1 MDSAK
6 LQSNGTV
13 DPPVA
18 GSADDQ
24 VIELARNQ
32 TLVITRAR
40 TQPAPPSE
48 QPGDDCLRLLNSQG
62 ATTLTI
68 RLTAAGPVV
77 EISGGS
83 MALKVDGDLAIA
95 ARRLL
100 LHGSEAVSISSDAD
114 TRIVA
119 GQNLVTQGRRQEIT
133 ATHGD
138 ARVYANDDV
147 KIDGERIR
155 MNC

>member
-1 MDSAK
+1 MDK
-6 LQSNGTV
+6 LAEQTNDAVVPSFAASG
-13 DPPVA
+13 
-18 GSADDQ
+18 DDQ

-40 TQPAPPSE
+40 MQPAPPAE
-48 QPGDDCLRLLNSQG
+48 EPGDDCLRLLNAQG
-62 ATTLTI
+62 ATSLTI
-68 RLTAAGPVV
+68 RLTSGGPVV

-100 LHGSEAVSISSDAD
+100 LHGSEGVAISTDAD
-114 TRIVA
+114 AQIVA
-119 GQNLVTQGRRQEIT
+119 GQNLMTQGRRQEVT

-138 ARVYANDDV
+138 VRVYANDDV

>member
-1 MDSAK
+1 MDNHASQPNGAAAPPLAVSAE
-6 LQSNGTV
+6 
-13 DPPVA
+13 
-18 GSADDQ
+18 DQ
-24 VIELARNQ
+24 VIELARHQ
-32 TLVITRAR
+32 KLVITRAR
-40 TQPAPPSE
+40 TQPAPTTA
-48 QPGDDCLRLLNSQG
+48 QAGDDCLRLLNSQG
-62 ATTLTI
+62 ATSLTI

-83 MALKVDGDLAIA
+83 MALNVDGDLAIA

-100 LHGSEAVSISSDAD
+100 LHGHEAVAISSNAD

-119 GQNLVTQGRRQEIT
+119 GQTLVTQGRRQEIT

>member
-1 MDSAK
+1 MDSAG
-6 LQSNGTV
+6 LQPTGAAVS
-13 DPPVA
+13 PFAP
-18 GSADDQ
+18 SADDQ
-24 VIELARNQ
+24 IIELARSQ

-40 TQPAPPSE
+40 TQPAPPAE
-48 QPGDDCLRLLNSQG
+48 QGGEDCLRLLNAEG
-62 ATTLTI
+62 ATSLTI
-68 RLTAAGPVV
+68 RLTPAGPVV

-83 MALKVDGDLAIA
+83 MALKVDGDLAIG

-100 LHGSEAVSISSDAD
+100 LHGSESVAISSDAD
-114 TRIVA
+114 ARIVA
-119 GQNLVTQGRRQEIT
+119 GQTLVTQGRRQEIT

>member
-1 MDSAK
+1 MDK
-6 LQSNGTV
+6 LAPQPNGAV
-13 DPPVA
+13 VPRFEASV
-18 GSADDQ
+18 DDQ
-24 VIELARNQ
+24 IIELARNQ

-40 TQPAPPSE
+40 TDSAPLAE

-62 ATTLTI
+62 ATSLTI
-68 RLTAAGPVV
+68 RLTPGGPVV

-83 MALKVDGDLAIA
+83 MALKVDGDLAISA
-95 ARRLL
+95 GRLL
-100 LHGSEAVSISSDAD
+100 LHGRESVAISSDAD
-114 TRIVA
+114 ARIVA
-119 GQNLVTQGRRQEIT
+119 GQNLMTQGRRQEVT

-138 ARVYANDDV
+138 VRVYANDDV

>member
-1 MDSAK
+1 MDKIAE
-6 LQSNGTV
+6 QTNGAV
-13 DPPVA
+13 PPFA
-18 GSADDQ
+18 ASSGDQ
-24 VIELARNQ
+24 IIELARNQ
-32 TLVITRAR
+32 TLVITRA
-40 TQPAPPSE
+40 QPQPVPAVE
-48 QPGDDCLRLLNSQG
+48 EPGDDCLRLLNAQG
-62 ATTLTI
+62 ATSLTI
-68 RLTAAGPVV
+68 RLTPGGPVV

-95 ARRLL
+95 ARRVL
-100 LHGSEAVSISSDAD
+100 LHGSEGVSISSDAD
-114 TRIVA
+114 ARIVA
-119 GQNLVTQGRRQEIT
+119 AQTLVTQGRRQEIT